1 MLATSIPG
9 LALRKAAAD
18 DAAALFALVQ
28 QNRIH
33 LTALGDYA
41 ELVAMSPTD
50 IEADLSA
57 GKTLAFC
64 IMHEQAIVGRADLIA
79 VDPPR
84 YGIGY
89 WLAPAA
95 TGRGFATAAVRTLAD
110 HARSE
115 LGASDLYAGVTHGN
129 IRSVAVLER
138 AGFRHVTDFERYA
151 RFHLALVESD
161 DPGSTRRKD
170 E

>member
-9 LALRKAAAD
+9 LALRRATAD
-18 DAAALFALVQ
+18 DAEALFALVQ
-28 QNRIH
+28 QNRPH
-33 LTALGDYA
+33 LTAFGDYA
-41 ELVAMSPTD
+41 ELVAMSLAD
-50 IEADLSA
+50 LEADLSA

-64 IMHEQAIVGRADLIA
+64 IVHEQAIIGRADLVA

-89 WLAPAA
+89 WLASGA

-110 HARSE
+110 HACSA

-129 IRSVAVLER
+129 IKSVAVLER

-151 RFHLALVESD
+151 RFHLALVESG
-161 DPGSTRRKD
+161 DPGSTRRTD

>member
-1 MLATSIPG
+1 MLVTSIPG

-28 QNRIH
+28 QNRTH
-33 LTALGDYA
+33 LTAFGDYA
-41 ELVAMSPTD
+41 ELVAMSPAD

-64 IMHEQAIVGRADLIA
+64 ILHEQAIIGRADLIA

-89 WLAPAA
+89 WLASGA
-95 TGRGFATAAVRTLAD
+95 TGKGFATAAVAALAQE
-110 HARSE
+110 ARDA

-129 IRSVAVLER
+129 AKSVAVLER

-151 RFHLALVESD
+151 RFHLALA
-161 DPGSTRRKD
+161 
-170 E
+170 